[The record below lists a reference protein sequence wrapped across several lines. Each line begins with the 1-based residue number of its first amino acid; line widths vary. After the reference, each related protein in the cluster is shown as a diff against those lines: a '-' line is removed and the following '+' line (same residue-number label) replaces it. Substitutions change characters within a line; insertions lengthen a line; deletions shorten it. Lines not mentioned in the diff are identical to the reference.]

1 MALLGLRLLGR
12 ASARLCSCPLPSRA
26 AVTSP
31 RPQQL
36 AASRLAQA
44 SFPPLASQPRP
55 EAVTGP
61 LQHQQ
66 QHIQHGVPR
75 LAQASYPPLASQP
88 RPAAVTGFPAAL
100 RLAQAS

>member
-12 ASARLCSCPLPSRA
+12 ASARLCSSPLPSRA

-36 AASRLAQA
+36 AVS
-44 SFPPLASQPRP
+44 
-55 EAVTGP
+55 
-61 LQHQQ
+61 
-66 QHIQHGVPR
+66 R

-88 RPAAVTGFPAAL
+88 EAVLTDPLQHQQQHRQKHGVPRLAQASCPPLASQPETVSGFPAAL